1 MSLEPI
7 IQSEVNQKNKYCI
20 HMYMGS
26 RKMVLMNLLAWQQWR
41 GRHSGH
47 GGWERRRWDEWRE
60 YQRNIHTT
68 YVKQIA
74 SGDLLSDS
82 GLCDELEGWDGL
94 GGEREIKEGGD
105 MCVPMADSC

>member
-26 RKMVLMNLLAWQQWR
+26 RKMVLMNLLAWQQWG
-41 GRHSGH
+41 GRHGGH
-47 GGWERRRWDEWRE
+47 GGWERRGWDEWRE
-60 YQRNIHTT
+60 YHRNIHTT
-68 YVKQIA
+68 SVKQIA

-94 GGEREIKEGGD
+94 GGEREI
-105 MCVPMADSC
+105 